1 MSDDDP
7 LARPSGRDFGLGPIM
22 VVLLLLVA
30 VAIAGVVGLLFL
42 AEDLV
47 VISPGTVDIIAPRV

>member
-1 MSDDDP
+1 MTDDDP

-47 VISPGTVDIIAPRV
+47 VISPSAVDVIAPGV

>member
-47 VISPGTVDIIAPRV
+47 VISPGTVEVIAPRV

>member
-42 AEDLV
+42 APELTPV
-47 VISPGTVDIIAPRV
+47 SPGTVDIIAPRV

>member
-47 VISPGTVDIIAPRV
+47 VISPGTVDIIAPHV